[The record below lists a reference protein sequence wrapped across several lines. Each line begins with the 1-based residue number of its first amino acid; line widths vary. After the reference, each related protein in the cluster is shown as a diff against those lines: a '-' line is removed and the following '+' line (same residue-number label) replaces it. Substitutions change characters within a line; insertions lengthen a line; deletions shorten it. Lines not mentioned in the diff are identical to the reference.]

1 MEFRKLVIVNMLV
14 VILVAMSCV
23 SVFAQTDGNNY
34 FGDKDQP
41 GNRLHSNIMT
51 LIDAGYELQ
60 PAISEAIDNSL
71 SDSDNT
77 LNGESKSA
85 VAFDIPLANDFYTQ
99 MVNINSLIDVTIGLI
114 QQHPDKTVHVITL
127 GVVLYPDFVQEVFDG
142 AALSGTMHPD
152 DILIAALQ
160 AGADPSRVSAA
171 TAAGASVEPPVFA
184 LPLGAGIGA
193 GGTGGGDTTASSN

>member
-1 MEFRKLVIVNMLV
+1 MDFRKLIIVNMLV
-14 VILVAMSCV
+14 FVLVAMSAA
-23 SVFAQTDGNNY
+23 VFAQSAGNNY

-41 GNRLHSNIMT
+41 GNRLHSNIMSMVE
-51 LIDAGYELQ
+51 AGKEPQ
-60 PAISEAIDNSL
+60 TAINEAIDSSL
-71 SDSDNT
+71 TDDDNT

-85 VAFDIPLANDFYTQ
+85 VAFDVPLANDFYAE
-99 MVNINSLIDVTIGLI
+99 MVNVNSLIDVTIDLI
-114 QQHPDKTVHVITL
+114 SEHPDKAVHVITL